1 MPYAIEFMPDAQE
14 QLNQL
19 TARQQA
25 ILLDRIDQQLRRR
38 PSEETKQRKKL
49 RPNPLAPWELRVGE
63 FRVFYDVDTEDLTVF
78 VIAIGQK
85 KHSTLY
91 ISSREFEL

>member
-1 MPYAIEFMPDAQE
+1 MPYTVEFMPDAQE
-14 QLNQL
+14 QLSRL

-25 ILLDRIDQQLRRR
+25 ILLDRIQEQLQHR
-38 PSEETKQRKKL
+38 PAQETKQRKKL
-49 RPNPLAPWELRVGE
+49 RPNPLAPWELRVRE
-63 FRVFYDVDTEDLTVF
+63 FRVFYDVDAEQQTVF

-91 ISSREFEL
+91 IGSREFEI